1 MTPNFFYIFSCILII
16 TITAV
21 SFIHVD
27 LNLMKWDRINRK
39 WLLPF
44 ENSDYSPFD
53 LFLGLL
59 PLPHFSKVSKVS
71 KACVLL
77 LFVDINLIL
86 LD

>member
-1 MTPNFFYIFSCILII
+1 MTPNFFYIFWCILII
-16 TITAV
+16 TITTV

-59 PLPHFSKVSKVS
+59 PLPHFSKVSKASVF
-71 KACVLL
+71 L

>member
-1 MTPNFFYIFSCILII
+1 
-16 TITAV
+16 
-21 SFIHVD
+21 
-27 LNLMKWDRINRK
+27 MKWDRINTK

-53 LFLGLL
+53 LFLGLF
-59 PLPHFSKVSKVS
+59 PLPHFSKVSKVF

>member
-1 MTPNFFYIFSCILII
+1 
-16 TITAV
+16 
-21 SFIHVD
+21 
-27 LNLMKWDRINRK
+27 MKWDRINRK

-59 PLPHFSKVSKVS
+59 PLPHFSKVSK
-71 KACVLL
+71 ACVLL

>member
-1 MTPNFFYIFSCILII
+1 MTPNFFYIFLCILII
-16 TITAV
+16 TITTV

-59 PLPHFSKVSKVS
+59 PLPHFSKVSK
-71 KACVLL
+71 ACVFL

>member
-1 MTPNFFYIFSCILII
+1 
-16 TITAV
+16 
-21 SFIHVD
+21 
-27 LNLMKWDRINRK
+27 MKWDRINRK

-71 KACVLL
+71 KVFKACVLL

>member
-1 MTPNFFYIFSCILII
+1 MTPNFCDIFWCILII
-16 TITAV
+16 TITSV

-27 LNLMKWDRINRK
+27 LNLMKWDRINSK

-59 PLPHFSKVSKVS
+59 PLPHFSKVSK
-71 KACVLL
+71 ACVFL

>member
-1 MTPNFFYIFSCILII
+1 MVTPNFFYIFLCILII
-16 TITAV
+16 TITTV
-21 SFIHVD
+21 SFVHVD

-59 PLPHFSKVSKVS
+59 PLPHFSKVSK
-71 KACVLL
+71 ACVFL